1 MSAAAPTGPR
11 PDLLQ
16 LLTQAERLLQRR
28 LSAILRA
35 EDCSAEAWRVLSLLA
50 AEGGR
55 PMTEVADAAFLPPG
69 TLTKVVDQLVEQSL
83 VYRRVDPLDRRRIR
97 AYLSPRGRQLHDRIA
112 ARIADSIGEIAL
124 PAAER
129 DQLVGLLGA
138 LADALSRRPVAV

>member
-11 PDLLQ
+11 PDLFQ
-16 LLTQAERLLQRR
+16 LLTQAERLVQRR

-35 EDCSAEAWRVLSLLA
+35 EGCSAEAWRVLSLLA

-55 PMTEVADAAFLPPG
+55 PMTEVADGAFLPPG
-69 TLTKVVDQLVEQSL
+69 TLTKVVDQLVEQTL

-112 ARIADSIGEIAL
+112 ARVAGSIGEL
-124 PAAER
+124 PMAQSER
-129 DQLVGLLGA
+129 EQLGELLGA
-138 LADALSRRPVAV
+138 LAGALSRRPVTA

>member
-1 MSAAAPTGPR
+1 MPAPAPHGPT

-35 EDCSAEAWRVLSLLA
+35 ELCSPEAWRVLTLLA

-55 PMTEVADAAFLPPG
+55 PMTEVADGAFLPPG
-69 TLTKVVDQLVEQSL
+69 TLTKVVDQLVEHSL
-83 VYRRVDPLDRRRIR
+83 VYRRVDPLDRRRVR
-97 AYLSPRGRQLHDRIA
+97 AYLSPRGRQLHDRVA
-112 ARIADSIGEIAL
+112 ERVRASIGELAM

-129 DQLVGLLGA
+129 DQLGALLGA
-138 LADALSRRPVAV
+138 LTGALSRHPAAA

>member
-1 MSAAAPTGPR
+1 MPAPAPHGPT

-16 LLTQAERLLQRR
+16 LLTNAERLLQRR

-35 EDCSAEAWRVLSLLA
+35 EQCSPEAWRVLTLLA

-55 PMTEVADAAFLPPG
+55 PMTEVADGAFLPPG
-69 TLTKVVDQLVEQSL
+69 TLTKVVDQLAEHSL

-112 ARIADSIGEIAL
+112 DRVRASIGELAMPEFEREQLAAL
-124 PAAER
+124 
-129 DQLVGLLGA
+129 LSTLT
-138 LADALSRRPVAV
+138 DALSRHPAVA

>member
-1 MSAAAPTGPR
+1 MPAPAPHGPT

-16 LLTQAERLLQRR
+16 LITHAERLLQRR

-35 EDCSAEAWRVLSLLA
+35 EQCPPEAWRVLALLA

-55 PMTEVADAAFLPPG
+55 PMTEVADGAFLPPG
-69 TLTKVVDQLVEQSL
+69 TLTKVVDQLVEHSL

-112 ARIADSIGEIAL
+112 AQVRGSIAELAMPEG
-124 PAAER
+124 ER
-129 DQLVGLLGA
+129 DQLAALLGA
-138 LADALSRRPVAV
+138 LSDALSRHPAAA